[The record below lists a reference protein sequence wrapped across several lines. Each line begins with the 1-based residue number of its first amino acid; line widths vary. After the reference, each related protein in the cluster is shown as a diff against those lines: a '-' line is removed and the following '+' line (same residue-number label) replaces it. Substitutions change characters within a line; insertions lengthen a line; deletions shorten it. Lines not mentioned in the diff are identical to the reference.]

1 MEQKIT
7 KLIGRYRDIYSDMER
22 EFYNKT
28 KQEVPENERLT
39 MREFI
44 QRLDEMTRIAYFI
57 HDLSLLFEEISKQE
71 KAKE

>member
-39 MREFI
+39 MREFS
-44 QRLDEMTRIAYFI
+44 LGIAN
-57 HDLSLLFEEISKQE
+57 ISTISCNKVVT
-71 KAKE
+71 KRKI